1 MEKVAKG
8 MLARSLAGH
17 DQNRLYIIIRA
28 EDEYVWLAD
37 GGLRPMK
44 KLKKKK
50 IKHVQITHRIPEALR
65 GVLESGKE
73 LRDEEIKQAIQ
84 SESRR
89 RQEDKDVESRCNRN

>member
-1 MEKVAKG
+1 MVKAEKG

-28 EDEYVWLAD
+28 EEEYVWLAD
-37 GGLRPMK
+37 GRLRTLEKP
-44 KLKKKK
+44 KKKK
-50 IKHVQITHRIPEALR
+50 RKHVQIHHKIPEPVNSILKS
-65 GVLESGKE
+65 EKT

-89 RQEDKDVESRCNRN
+89 RQEDKDVKSRCN